1 MGYIRTYIMKE
12 LPLWIPNVWWFDKY
26 LKNLHWGYQWFGGF
40 RNIYY
45 FNSFFYS
52 CVHAYFKNNKFV

>member
-26 LKNLHWGYQWFGGF
+26 LKNLVSEIFIISIVFLIVVFIHILKTT
-40 RNIYY
+40 NL
-45 FNSFFYS
+45 
-52 CVHAYFKNNKFV
+52 FKIWLVT